1 MNMLYYFVVELPKK
15 FRDEIDFADT
25 TLKID
30 TKFNEFEHRVNE
42 GEVKHTPLKFDTP
55 VKPGDTLYFHHNVVV
70 NGGMPFADYKD
81 QYLVSFDPKVAVNSH
96 AYAYKPKGTDELLPL
111 EGWSVLEESFE
122 AEVEEAMFEVVEFKK
137 KPRTT
142 GVVAAMSDQIA
153 ELGLS
158 VGDTVGFKENRDY
171 EFKANDKV
179 YFRTRVEDLLY
190 AV

>member
-1 MNMLYYFVVELPKK
+1 
-15 FRDEIDFADT
+15 
-25 TLKID
+25 
-30 TKFNEFEHRVNE
+30 
-42 GEVKHTPLKFDTP
+42 
-55 VKPGDTLYFHHNVVV
+55 
-70 NGGMPFADYKD
+70 MPFADYKD